1 MKNPRL
7 EKQIR
12 FIIEADKIKQVL
24 RQNYIIDNSRREND
38 AEHSWHLALM
48 AMILSE
54 HSAKSQ
60 LDIFK
65 VLKMVV
71 IRDLVEID
79 AGDTFAYDK
88 IKYVDKRN
96 REEKAAQ
103 RIFGL
108 LPEDQRDEMIQLWQ
122 EFEYLESEETRFA
135 ASLYRLQPLINN
147 YKTEAAGWK
156 NHTITKKDL
165 EKRNQLTKKSA
176 PELWKFIQ
184 EIIEEISKKG
194 YLGKEISKEISGNE
208 KGFCYL

>member
-12 FIIEADKIKQVL
+12 FIIETDKVKQVL

-71 IRDLVEID
+71 IHDLVEID

-88 IKYVDKRN
+88 IKYADKRD

-122 EFEYLESEETRFA
+122 EFEYLESEEAKFA
-135 ASLYRLQPLINN
+135 ASLDRLHPLINN

-156 NHTITKKDL
+156 NHTITKKDV
-165 EKRNQLTKKSA
+165 EKRNQLTKESA
-176 PELWKFIQ
+176 PELWKYIQ
-184 EIIEEISKKG
+184 EVIEEISEKG
-194 YLGKEISKEISGNE
+194 YLGKEIS
-208 KGFCYL
+208 